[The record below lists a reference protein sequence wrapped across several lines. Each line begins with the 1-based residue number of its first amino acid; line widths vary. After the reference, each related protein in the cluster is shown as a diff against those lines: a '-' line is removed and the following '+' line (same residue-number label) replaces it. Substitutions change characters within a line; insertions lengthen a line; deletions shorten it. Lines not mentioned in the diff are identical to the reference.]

1 MKKSLVFVLSV
12 GMLSLTACGDNG
24 FHSVKSDLAQSVND
38 NQTAATIDDWHAS
51 ENNPD
56 KLFPKWKEMIANKQ
70 LTADEVCDALKAMK
84 DEDLALMEEQ
94 LDEESNADMIKS
106 CKEELGQRIDNYF
119 INDRA
124 NLPSNLDNFFE
135 DEVVKEEP
143 VQHAQAAKIV
153 QSGTL
158 AAAKVFP
165 NNVQYRDTSKG
176 YYAVNADV
184 APGEVVLT
192 FDDGPSEKYTEIILK
207 TLKKMNAKGI
217 FFALGKQVNAHPSL
231 VKMVAADGHAIG
243 GHSMTHRCLA
253 AKTICKNN
261 NGGRMLSTS
270 EATKEISGSL
280 NAIRNAVGW
289 VDPFFRFPY
298 GEYDK
303 SLTSYLNANGIG
315 NFYWRIDSNDWRKQ
329 TSSNLV
335 AKTMAQVKAAGK
347 GVILFHDI
355 QQRTAEALPE
365 ILNQLYNG
373 GYKIVLIKPKN
384 VMTVPV
390 NPAP

>member
-1 MKKSLVFVLSV
+1 MKRSLVFVFSV
-12 GMLSLTACGDNG
+12 GMMSLTACGNNG
-24 FHSVKSDLAQSVND
+24 FETVKADLVDAV
-38 NQTAATIDDWHAS
+38 TANETVPTVDDWHAS
-51 ENNPD
+51 QSNPE

-70 LTADEVCDALKAMK
+70 LTGAEVCESLKALK

-94 LDEESNADMIKS
+94 LDEASNAEMLKD
-106 CKEELGQRIDNYF
+106 CKEELALRIDNYF
-119 INDRA
+119 LNDRA
-124 NLPSNLDNFFE
+124 NMPSNLGNFFE
-135 DEVVKEEP
+135 DEIAKAEP
-143 VQHAQAAKIV
+143 VQHAQSAKMLTSV
-153 QSGTL
+153 SGSS
-158 AAAKVFP
+158 AKVFP
-165 NNVQYRDTSKG
+165 NNIQYRDTSNG

-207 TLKKMNAKGI
+207 TLKKMNAKAM
-217 FFALGKQVNAHPSL
+217 FFALGKQVIANPAV
-231 VKMVAADGHAIG
+231 VKMVAADGHSLG
-243 GHSMTHRCLA
+243 GHSMSHRCLA

-261 NGGRMLSTS
+261 NGGKMLSLS

-280 NAIRNAVGW
+280 NAIRNTIGW

-329 TSSNLV
+329 TSSTLV
-335 AKTMAQVKAAGK
+335 EKTMSQIKAAGK